1 MTGTQ
6 PEDTQRDLRLGIV
19 AELDAAG
26 FEDAEEIG
34 HGGFGV
40 VYKCQQPALDRTVA
54 IKVLTSD
61 LDDRNIERFLREQRA
76 MGKLSGHPNIVH
88 ILQPGVTP
96 TGRFYIVM
104 PFHERA
110 LPAALRIGIK
120 MAGALETAHRAG
132 ILHRDFKPANILLSE
147 YGEPE
152 LTDFGIAHVA
162 GGGFETGQGI
172 GTGSPGLKRPER
184 TRGEPPH

>member
-26 FEDAEEIG
+26 FGGAEEIG

-61 LDDRNIERFLREQRA
+61 LNDQNIERFLREQRA

-96 TGRFYIVM
+96 TDRFYIVM
-104 PFHERA
+104 PFHARGSLDDQIRRDGPLA
-110 LPAALRIGIK
+110 LPAALRVGIK
-120 MAGALETAHRAG
+120 MAGGAG
-132 ILHRDFKPANILLSE
+132 NPPPRGVSP
-147 YGEPE
+147 P
-152 LTDFGIAHVA
+152 
-162 GGGFETGQGI
+162 GGKGA
-172 GTGSPGLKRPER
+172 
-184 TRGEPPH
+184 